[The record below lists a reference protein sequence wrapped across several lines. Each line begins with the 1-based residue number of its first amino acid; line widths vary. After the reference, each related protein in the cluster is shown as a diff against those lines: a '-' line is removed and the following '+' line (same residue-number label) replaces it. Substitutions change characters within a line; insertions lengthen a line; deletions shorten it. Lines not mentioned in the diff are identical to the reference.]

1 MTRRRH
7 QCTITLAS
15 RARRLVFRPICYI
28 QHCREA
34 PSSMQ
39 LSSKHTVF
47 SHSADETPFNHHSI
61 ALLPIPYILVYASLV
76 SSSLYT
82 RYRFIHNLQT
92 QDVRAA
98 CFAVSQPQK
107 RRVAE
112 FCGIYWRETGDRRC
126 GMWRKATTTTPR
138 DCLYRRTGV
147 VDAPRRNTSD
157 LSPDYIV
164 SDCEGRCIV
173 YVLRAVL
180 PNTRNCVG

>member
-1 MTRRRH
+1 MWSKSIYIRIKVRDEVELPHDKTLWFHTESASPCDMTRRRH

-126 GMWRKATTTTPR
+126 GMWRKAK
-138 DCLYRRTGV
+138 DD
-147 VDAPRRNTSD
+147 DAAR
-157 LSPDYIV
+157 LLI
-164 SDCEGRCIV
+164 
-173 YVLRAVL
+173 
-180 PNTRNCVG
+180 